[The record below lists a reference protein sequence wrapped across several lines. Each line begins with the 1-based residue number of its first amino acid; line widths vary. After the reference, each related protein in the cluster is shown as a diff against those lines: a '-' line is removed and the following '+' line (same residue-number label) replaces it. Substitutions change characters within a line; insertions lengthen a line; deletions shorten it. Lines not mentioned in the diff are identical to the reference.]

1 MRTKQVLIVCIV
13 VFSHISLFAQNQNND
28 YKKIKEIQDNTNG
41 FNEIKET
48 TENTYKVEDCEIAY
62 TVWNIEN
69 KLKNI
74 PPKFLQH
81 MVIPPIE
88 VSNKHVF
95 DGFVRQYFK
104 PYFVNFNSFTYSHL
118 YFYLFADITGNIK
131 EIEIRYPKNIG
142 VIPIT
147 DIERFETSLLN
158 SSVKLSFDK
167 NNSVFKGSEW
177 IGTPVMYEAEKV
189 KDL

>member
-13 VFSHISLFAQNQNND
+13 VFSHISLFGQKQD
-28 YKKIKEIQDNTNG
+28 RIKELP
-41 FNEIKET
+41 NEIIEAT
-48 TENTYKVEDCEIAY
+48 TNTYKVEESEIGY
-62 TVWNIEN
+62 TVTNTKN
-69 KLKNI
+69 KLINI
-74 PPKFLQH
+74 APKFLEYWNRPE
-81 MVIPPIE
+81 IG
-88 VSNKHVF
+88 VSNRAVF
-95 DGFVRQYFK
+95 DDFVRHNFK
-104 PYFVNFNSFTYSHL
+104 PYFVNCNSFTYSHL

-142 VIPIT
+142 VIPTT

>member
-1 MRTKQVLIVCIV
+1 MKTNQVLIVCIV
-13 VFSHISLFAQNQNND
+13 VFSNISLFGQKTDLINELPD
-28 YKKIKEIQDNTNG
+28 EII
-41 FNEIKET
+41 EAT
-48 TENTYKVEDCEIAY
+48 TTTNTYKVEDCEIAY

-118 YFYLFADITGNIK
+118 YFYMFADITGNIK

-177 IGTPVMYEAEKV
+177 VGRPVMYEAEKV